1 MQSRFAMASIVF
13 TGLSENTYPSTG
25 MMKVDP
31 ILMMY
36 GEDRIFLLAHISLM
50 TELTSTESWKKSYVR
65 NFNIQ
70 I

>member
-1 MQSRFAMASIVF
+1 MASIVF

-50 TELTSTESWKKSYVR
+50 TELTSAES
-65 NFNIQ
+65 
-70 I
+70 